1 MKTREVGMIYRFFLI
16 TLVALGWAGCQD
28 IEEFIPDTLPQPF
41 NASVFVK
48 VTDPSGQPVDGA
60 SVVLGNRVGQTDQ
73 YGVLYIRQ
81 VPMTPVSYAQVSR
94 AGYFQG
100 SRRFYPGEGKTHHI
114 HIILTPQTEVGTF
127 YAGTGGVVSLDAR
140 TTLTFPAD
148 AIADASGAPYSGLVS
163 VLAYAIHA
171 DDPELSEKMPGDLVG
186 RSNEGTLGALG
197 SLGMLAVEL
206 YDASGAPLQVK
217 AGSKVEMRM
226 DVPADM
232 LDNAPM
238 TIPMWFFSEEAGV
251 WIEQGLASLDGGAY
265 VAEVGH
271 FTYWNYDAWFPI
283 VKWGA
288 TFVYENGAPA
298 DQLQVCITILSL
310 ETTKCDV
317 TNSEG
322 TVCGMVAA
330 GETLL
335 MEVKDP
341 CGNVIYSQQIGPYSD
356 TTMIGPIT
364 LPTAAVEPVQV
375 SGLAVDCNGD
385 PVTEGFALIEA
396 GEAEH
401 FAELDPVTGAFS
413 AAFINCD
420 GLPVTVRVVDAAAL
434 KESTPA
440 TFPNA
445 PVIDAGTITVCDQ
458 LAELIDLEF
467 PDFPGVHYYFF
478 FPDADVESLTTTI
491 SAIDSSANHFFFV
504 RLPGTSPGTYTPT
517 GTEIGLWMPN
527 AAWGYANGVSVTITQ
542 FGGPGEFI
550 TGTLTGTMYQQGG
563 SYPMTGTFVVRND

>member
-1 MKTREVGMIYRFFLI
+1 M
-16 TLVALGWAGCQD
+16 
-28 IEEFIPDTLPQPF
+28 
-41 NASVFVK
+41 
-48 VTDPSGQPVDGA
+48 
-60 SVVLGNRVGQTDQ
+60 
-73 YGVLYIRQ
+73 
-81 VPMTPVSYAQVSR
+81 
-94 AGYFQG
+94 
-100 SRRFYPGEGKTHHI
+100 
-114 HIILTPQTEVGTF
+114 
-127 YAGTGGVVSLDAR
+127 VSLDAR